1 MFGEKVNKKN
11 VYTLIMSTE
20 ERENLCGLLTDV
32 LGTFIEDMD
41 LDGSELT
48 FLDFANLIEN
58 DKIELENGDE
68 MKILE
73 RNY

>member
-1 MFGEKVNKKN
+1 MFGEKSNKKN
-11 VYTLIMSTE
+11 VYTLIMSTK

-32 LGTFIEDMD
+32 LETFIEDMD